1 MTSLVEGV
9 ARVARIQTNVKTK
22 GARKTRMAE
31 MLVDENNGVVAVVAD
46 ADADV
51 VAVVVAKAMGE
62 LQMSWPLVSQEW
74 S

>member
-1 MTSLVEGV
+1 M
-9 ARVARIQTNVKTK
+9 ARIQTNVKTK